1 MEFKCKYCGKII
13 DLVDAEN
20 NEWIGRDKD
29 DDTGYRCDVS
39 PNGDCY
45 PDVPKKII
53 EAYRKAIIDYHE
65 KKKELLKEITIEYNQ
80 KMKEIERQLN
90 EVNKDGNNK

>member
-39 PNGDCY
+39 FDGGCY
-45 PDVPKKII
+45 PNAPKRII

-65 KKKELLKEITIEYNQ
+65 KKKKLLKDITIEYSQ
-80 KMKEIERQLN
+80 KMKGIEEKLN
-90 EVNKDGNNK
+90 GLLKEGE